1 MQAAPPVPPAAA
13 LTATPLTS
21 LGAGVRWGT
30 LGLGLVLA
38 AISGQTTLV
47 VAAWALALAA
57 IALWQSEEGN
67 GSDQPPRL
75 TGATEV
81 AVEYG
86 ADATYGRWATAQP
99 LPDGRY
105 RFVLLDLEA
114 GTTYH
119 FRVVATGPGGTTAT
133 EDATLPAGTAA
144 DPAPEGT

>member
-81 AVEYG
+81 AVEVAAVVTTGGWGSPFLFCLLAG
-86 ADATYGRWATAQP
+86 AMTVGFSRGVATAARTALASTAGVP
-99 LPDGRY
+99 LP
-105 RFVLLDLEA
+105 
-114 GTTYH
+114 YH
-119 FRVVATGPGGTTAT
+119 FSVDVLQG
-133 EDATLPAGTAA
+133 DTLG
-144 DPAPEGT
+144 